1 MLTKPLLVAV
11 ILTILAAI
19 PLSILSN
26 QSFQLSLTNLPFF
39 LLSVLVISLVSAVWA
54 NPARQSPAKKRA
66 NAPAKQTQHNSRREK
81 GKVKWF
87 NASKGFGF
95 ITRDSGDDIFVHF
108 RSIQGSGHR
117 VLRDGQRVEFAV
129 SEGSKGLQADDVAVA
144 GS

>member
-1 MLTKPLLVAV
+1 MLSKPPIVAA
-11 ILTILAAI
+11 IITALAAI
-19 PLSILSN
+19 PLTILSN
-26 QSFQLSLTNLPFF
+26 QSFQLTLNNLPLF
-39 LLSVLVISLVSAVWA
+39 LIAVLVISLVSAFWA
-54 NPARQSPAKKRA
+54 SPTSTKTAADRPRSIAKSA
-66 NAPAKQTQHNSRREK
+66 NNLPREK

-129 SEGSKGLQADDVAVA
+129 SEGSKGLQAEDVAVA
-144 GS
+144 GQ

>member
-1 MLTKPLLVAV
+1 MLTKPPIVAA
-11 ILTILAAI
+11 IITALAAI
-19 PLSILSN
+19 PLTILSN
-26 QSFQLSLTNLPFF
+26 QSFQLSLTNLPLF
-39 LLSVLVISLVSAVWA
+39 LLAVLVISLISAVWA
-54 NPARQSPAKKRA
+54 GPATSKPRKSRARSPSKSTHS
-66 NAPAKQTQHNSRREK
+66 NLPREK

-129 SEGSKGLQADDVAVA
+129 SEGSKGLQAEDVAIA
-144 GS
+144 SS